1 MSNGSACRRAD
12 TPPQP
17 LAGPEATAAGQ
28 PDRHGGRRRQ
38 HGIPPK
44 AHGRV
49 LAAGGAQEQL
59 IDALLT
65 LARGHAGLDRAEPFD
80 LASLARD
87 VLDSRRAEATA
98 SASTSAALPCRPW
111 TCYTLLRSQ
120 GYEVG
125 RLVRYR
131 CLVGQ
136 HIRLGGAAQRVGSL
150 AFCVVIATAATVVM
164 NRASTRPLTARKA
177 ALGSSARRRAA
188 ISVPG
193 RLVHRAMALAAAMV
207 SHGPAMNRRR

>member
-17 LAGPEATAAGQ
+17 LAGPEATTAGQ

-87 VLDSRRAEATA
+87 VLDSRRAGATSLGLDIRSATLPALDLLHPPSFPGIRSGTPGSIPMSGRSAHSPRRRCPAGGVLGVLRGDRHRSHGGDEQGEHQAADGAEGGPGVVGEA
-98 SASTSAALPCRPW
+98 
-111 TCYTLLRSQ
+111 
-120 GYEVG
+120 
-125 RLVRYR
+125 
-131 CLVGQ
+131 
-136 HIRLGGAAQRVGSL
+136 
-150 AFCVVIATAATVVM
+150 
-164 NRASTRPLTARKA
+164 
-177 ALGSSARRRAA
+177 ARRSACRGGW
-188 ISVPG
+188 STGPWP
-193 RLVHRAMALAAAMV
+193 LAAAMV
-207 SHGPAMNRRR
+207 SDGPAMNRRR